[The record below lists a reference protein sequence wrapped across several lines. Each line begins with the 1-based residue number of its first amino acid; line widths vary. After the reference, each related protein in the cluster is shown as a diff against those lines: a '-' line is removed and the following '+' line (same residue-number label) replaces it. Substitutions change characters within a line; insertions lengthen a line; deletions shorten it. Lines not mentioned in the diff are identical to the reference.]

1 MSNISRTMTAV
12 EIKKPDGS
20 TFYTTPECAN
30 AMKSISSDIETT
42 PITGTFYCTEAEFLS
57 LAKLKQTN

>member
-1 MSNISRTMTAV
+1 MEKISRSMRAV

-20 TFYTTPECAN
+20 TFYTTSDCAN
-30 AMKSISSDIETT
+30 AMKIISPAIEIT

-57 LAKLKQTN
+57 MAKLKQTN